1 MSGELRPTKC
11 GRQLLVWGERLEDQ
25 QCLGCRDKGW
35 PGMCV
40 ACVWWGVEV
49 SDGFKNDSL
58 FTSAHRRLSN
68 MHFITSGTIYD
79 V

>member
-1 MSGELRPTKC
+1 
-11 GRQLLVWGERLEDQ
+11 
-25 QCLGCRDKGW
+25 
-35 PGMCV
+35 MCV